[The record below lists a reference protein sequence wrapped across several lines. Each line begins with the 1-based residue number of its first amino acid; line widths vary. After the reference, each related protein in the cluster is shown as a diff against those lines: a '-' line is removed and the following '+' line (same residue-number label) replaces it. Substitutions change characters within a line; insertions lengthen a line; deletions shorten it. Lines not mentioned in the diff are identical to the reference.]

1 MADNLYT
8 SGGEYVLPTGEEYIG
23 EYHTHPSMGAMVGPV
38 HTDEPHDRLTP
49 IANLRSTDDGDEN
62 GVFQI
67 GGYKPHSGVTLGFST
82 KSNVW
87 RSRYGF
93 VPTCYSTLDNFML
106 SHLKPNDVDF
116 VGPLNPQGYTTD
128 IISWGHEGTNL
139 DELNI
144 FYNVSYTSSLEVVSN
159 HNPSSVKIFKAIS
172 IEGSGNWGGNAYT
185 NIDRGGNPQQES
197 SGFEFEEK
205 EGAFYSDIP
214 SSITDDPNDRSREL
228 MFVGFVR
235 VSDMIADENTVSQIV
250 NLEGIETTDTP
261 FDKWMWTI
269 PLATQPEVSLPISEG
284 TALWFAKLDQD
295 GMMEDLFSLYETPQ
309 PPDINHGLPIS
320 YEDYGH
326 GGNLLRPM
334 GYNSAD
340 NSMDIMTEMTEGT
353 VISETSSLGLV
364 NFIEF
369 ILENTTSELIPIYV
383 SQPIS
388 KTGEMLRGHYMGANI
403 SGTGEIFAINVDFEK
418 TKLDG
423 SLG

>member
-1 MADNLYT
+1 
-8 SGGEYVLPTGEEYIG
+8 
-23 EYHTHPSMGAMVGPV
+23 
-38 HTDEPHDRLTP
+38 
-49 IANLRSTDDGDEN
+49 
-62 GVFQI
+62 
-67 GGYKPHSGVTLGFST
+67 
-82 KSNVW
+82 
-87 RSRYGF
+87 
-93 VPTCYSTLDNFML
+93 
-106 SHLKPNDVDF
+106 
-116 VGPLNPQGYTTD
+116 
-128 IISWGHEGTNL
+128 
-139 DELNI
+139 
-144 FYNVSYTSSLEVVSN
+144 
-159 HNPSSVKIFKAIS
+159 
-172 IEGSGNWGGNAYT
+172 
-185 NIDRGGNPQQES
+185 
-197 SGFEFEEK
+197 
-205 EGAFYSDIP
+205 
-214 SSITDDPNDRSREL
+214 
-228 MFVGFVR
+228 
-235 VSDMIADENTVSQIV
+235 
-250 NLEGIETTDTP
+250 
-261 FDKWMWTI
+261 
-269 PLATQPEVSLPISEG
+269 
-284 TALWFAKLDQD
+284 
-295 GMMEDLFSLYETPQ
+295 MEDLFSLYETPQ